1 MNRKQRRAA
10 LKQQKP
16 AAASSA
22 PPPVAGSNIDRL
34 FAEALWH
41 QGHGNLGEA
50 GKVFKQLL
58 TAAPEHAEAWNN
70 FGIVLRAQG
79 KAVEAAA
86 AFQQSLALHP
96 QLLDDFGGIA
106 NLLISLNPTLGA
118 AMKRA
123 EAAWPIR
130 LPPKE
135 LFGPSGIAA
144 VTGDKL
150 LHWVLRSTT
159 VRNIELEWLLTAL
172 RQTLLQAA
180 AVDAPAPA
188 DEGLLDLASAL
199 ASQCF
204 INEYAFAQTPDETET
219 AGRLRDAIVAAAQS
233 NSPIAPLGLLAVA
246 MYYPLHALS
255 AAPALLERRWAAPVA
270 DVVTQQIRE
279 PWQERELRASVPR
292 LTAIDDEVSLLV
304 QRQYEENPYPRWVY
318 AAAGKQD
325 VTIDEYLQLRFPAS
339 GFHPLN
345 KNGDLDILVAGC
357 GTGRHPIEVAQ
368 LFKDTR
374 VLAVDLSLTSLC
386 YAIRKTPRALAG
398 RIEYAQADILKL
410 ASVGRTFDMVEAGGV
425 LHHMADPL
433 DAWRTLLSV
442 LRPGGFMRLG
452 FYSELARRDVASART
467 FIAERGYRPS
477 DEDIRRC
484 RQDLL
489 ASPLKGIARSGD
501 FFSISDCRDLLFHVQ
516 EHRLTL
522 PQINS
527 FIGEHGLKFI
537 GFVFGPQA
545 HMHYRERFAA
555 AGWSMQDLARWHAF
569 ETEHPDTFAGMYQF
583 WLQKN

>member
-1 MNRKQRRAA
+1 MNRQQRRAA
-10 LKQQKP
+10 LKQKKP
-16 AAASSA
+16 LGANPG
-22 PPPVAGSNIDRL
+22 PPPVAGSSIDRL

-41 QGHGNLGEA
+41 QHQGNLA
-50 GKVFKQLL
+50 DAAKVFKHLL
-58 TAAPEHAEAWNN
+58 AAAPEHAEAWNN
-70 FGIVLRAQG
+70 FGVVLRAQG
-79 KAVEAAA
+79 KTDEAAA
-86 AFQQSLALHP
+86 AFQQSLALYP

-118 AMKRA
+118 SMKRA
-123 EAAWPIR
+123 EAAWPVR
-130 LPPKE
+130 LAPKD
-135 LFGPSGIAA
+135 LFGPPGIAA
-144 VTGDKL
+144 VANDRL

-159 VRNIELEWLLTAL
+159 VRSLELEWLLASL
-172 RQTLLQAA
+172 RQSLLQAA
-180 AVDAPAPA
+180 VADAAAPAN
-188 DEGLLDLASAL
+188 EGLLDLASAL

-204 INEYAFAQTPDETET
+204 INEYAFAQTPDESEL
-219 AGRLRDAIVAAAQS
+219 AGRLRDTIIAAAS
-233 NSPIAPLGLLAVA
+233 SGSPIAPFSLLVLA
-246 MYYPLHALS
+246 MYHPLHALPV
-255 AAPALLERRWAAPVA
+255 APALLQRQWAAPVA
-270 DVVTQQIRE
+270 GVVTQQIAE
-279 PWQERELRASVPR
+279 PGQERELRSSVPR
-292 LTAIDDEVSLLV
+292 LTAIDDQVSLLV
-304 QRQYEENPYPRWVY
+304 QSQYEENPYPRWVY

-325 VTIDEYLQLRFPAS
+325 VTIDEYLHLRFPAS
-339 GFHPLN
+339 GFRPLN
-345 KNGDLDILVAGC
+345 KSGDLDILVAGC

-386 YAIRKTPRALAG
+386 YALRKTPRAIAE

-410 ASVGRTFDMVEAGGV
+410 ASIDRTFDVVEAGGV

-433 DAWRTLLSV
+433 GAWHTLLTV

-452 FYSELARRDVASART
+452 FYSELARRDVAAARVY
-467 FIAERGYRPS
+467 IAERGYRPT

-489 ASPLKGIARSGD
+489 SSPFKAIARSGD

-545 HMHYRERFAA
+545 HLRYRETFAA
-555 AGWSMQDLARWHAF
+555 AGWSMEDLERWHAF

-583 WLQKN
+583 WVQKT